1 MISLCYD
8 RPPIDETGEETPR
21 EPDSPILKRDKPMK
35 NPVQF
40 PQLSAVA
47 LAVLTLVAQSQ
58 AMAQEA
64 SPLPAQDVQKEIQQV
79 VVTGTASASGTRKI
93 DTSFSITTATEEQL
107 RLAAP
112 SSTADVLKIVPG
124 VYAESTGGQS
134 GANIEVRGFPSGSDS
149 PFVSVQM
156 NGNPIYPVPVLS
168 FFEGSSAFRLDDTI
182 ERVEVLRGGPSTIYS
197 VGQPGATMNF
207 IMKEGGDTPEG
218 SLRFSTGTGNLRRV
232 DGVYSGKIA
241 DGWYGMIGGFYRT
254 TDGVRDAG
262 FPADDGGQLSA
273 SLTRKLDQ
281 GKLTVYARPPTTR
294 TPSIPACR

>member
-1 MISLCYD
+1 MKTA
-8 RPPIDETGEETPR
+8 PFPR
-21 EPDSPILKRDKPMK
+21 R
-35 NPVQF
+35 
-40 PQLSAVA
+40 SAVA
-47 LAVLTLVAQSQ
+47 VAVLAALAQQGAS
-58 AMAQEA
+58 AQQE
-64 SPLPAQDVQKEIQQV
+64 VQQV

-107 RLAAP
+107 KQAAP

-124 VYAESTGGQS
+124 VYAEATGGQS
-134 GANIEVRGFPSGSDS
+134 GANVEVRGFPSGSDS

-168 FFEGSSAFRLDDTI
+168 FFEGTSAFRLDDTI

-197 VGQPGATMNF
+197 SGQPGATMNF
-207 IMKEGGDTPEG
+207 ILKKGGDTPEG
-218 SLRFSTGTGNLRRV
+218 NIRLTTGTGSLRRV

-254 TDGVRDAG
+254 TNGVRDAG

-273 SLTRKLDQ
+273 SLTRKLD
-281 GKLTVYARPPTTR
+281 GGELTVYARTTHDKNAFYTGVPLISSNNGHTISAFPGFDPLTR
-294 TPSIPACR
+294 HPDEQ